1 MAKFGSQYGQQLV
14 FIFTCS
20 HIAVCSQVL
29 CRQGLYF
36 VFCVP
41 ATARG
46 VKLQHQF
53 TLWTCKTF
61 GCEISRKIT
70 QNCGGHK
77 PEAELTKQALNYL
90 WVSPKAFQ
98 WVVMKTFFDSGGNLK
113 VFAFKSLY
121 TLTGLFNQSWIS
133 NCLRWAGRE
142 NNMYIKESNECL
154 QAEFENSSSNGNPIP
169 SHKNIS
175 LVFPAPPST
184 GCICPD
190 FFINKDY

>member
-1 MAKFGSQYGQQLV
+1 MGSNWYSY
-14 FIFTCS
+14 S
-20 HIAVCSQVL
+20 HVVTLQCALKCCVDRDCI
-29 CRQGLYF
+29 LYF
-36 VFCVP
+36 VFQ
-41 ATARG
+41 
-46 VKLQHQF
+46 LQQEVSNGS
-53 TLWTCKTF
+53 TSSPLNMQDF

-90 WVSPKAFQ
+90 LVSPKAFQ
-98 WVVMKTFFDSGGNLK
+98 WVVMKTFFNSGGNLK
-113 VFAFKSLY
+113 ILAFKSLY

-190 FFINKDY
+190 VFIKKY